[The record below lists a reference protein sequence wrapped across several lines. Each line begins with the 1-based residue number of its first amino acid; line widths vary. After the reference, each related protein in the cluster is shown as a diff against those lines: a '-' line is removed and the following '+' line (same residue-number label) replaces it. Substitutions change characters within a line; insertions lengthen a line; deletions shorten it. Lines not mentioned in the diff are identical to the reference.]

1 MFNGTKYAV
10 IINIVNLL
18 DDSYGT
24 ENCYDGVASGAD
36 RDLGHTQHSVAF
48 HHLYDQH
55 QINLA

>member
-10 IINIVNLL
+10 VINIVNLL

-24 ENCYDGVASGAD
+24 ENCYDGVASNND
-36 RDLGHTQHSVAF
+36 RDLGHTQYGVAF

-55 QINLA
+55 